1 MSRTQITLYGHEKVD
16 VHFFQVFYVCVTAWP
31 SQGLPIINVE
41 IPLDLPEMGKQR
53 CRQVLK
59 SGQASTNVV
68 GIICPLVRIGLTE
81 LPDSGWAKPH
91 PAHLLTTSL
100 LHLNEQSLCQKC
112 LDVQAIFI
120 NWPKIRFCNARRKL
134 VLA

>member
-53 CRQVLK
+53 CR
-59 SGQASTNVV
+59 
-68 GIICPLVRIGLTE
+68 
-81 LPDSGWAKPH
+81 
-91 PAHLLTTSL
+91 
-100 LHLNEQSLCQKC
+100 
-112 LDVQAIFI
+112 
-120 NWPKIRFCNARRKL
+120 
-134 VLA
+134 